1 MCSGTCGVQG
11 LAFTLVPMSP
21 VPEFQCV
28 VNLGGT
34 VALAQLSE
42 AARVCQET
50 RDDGSGVQSSSVS
63 MDGVNMYYLLTTT
76 IA

>member
-1 MCSGTCGVQG
+1 VRGESGQHG
-11 LAFTLVPMSP
+11 
-21 VPEFQCV
+21 
-28 VNLGGT
+28 
-34 VALAQLSE
+34 ALAQLSE